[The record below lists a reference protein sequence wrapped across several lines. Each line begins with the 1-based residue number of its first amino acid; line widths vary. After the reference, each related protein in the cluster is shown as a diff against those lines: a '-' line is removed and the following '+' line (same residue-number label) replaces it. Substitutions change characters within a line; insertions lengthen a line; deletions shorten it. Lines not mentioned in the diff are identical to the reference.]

1 MKQFDRTN
9 TGTLGKAKQRPTD
22 NHPEYTGSLNV
33 GGVEYWLNAWVK
45 TAGPTAKEP
54 GSKFFSLTIKPKD
67 GFPDR
72 KPPPKGELT
81 EANWATAEMHDDKI
95 PF

>member
-9 TGTLGKAKQRPTD
+9 SGILGRNKNRNNDKQ
-22 NHPEYTGSLNV
+22 PEYKGSINI
-33 GGVEYWLNAWVK
+33 GGVEYWLSAWVK
-45 TAGPTAKEP
+45 IAGDNAPKP
-54 GSKFFSLTIKPKD
+54 GSKFFSLSVTPKD

-81 EANWATAEMHDDKI
+81 EANWATKPLDDSEI

>member
-1 MKQFDRTN
+1 VKQFDRTN
-9 TGTLGKAKQRPTD
+9 TGTLGRNKNRKNDKQ
-22 NHPEYTGSLNV
+22 PEYKGSINI
-33 GGVEYWLNAWVK
+33 GGVEYWLSGWVK
-45 TAGPTAKEP
+45 TAGDNAPEP
-54 GSKFFSLTIKPKD
+54 GSKFFSLSVTPKD

-81 EANWATAEMHDDKI
+81 EANWATAEMHDDQI

>member
-9 TGTLGKAKQRPTD
+9 TGTLGRNKNRKNDKQ
-22 NHPEYTGSLNV
+22 PEYKGSINI
-33 GGVEYWLNAWVK
+33 GGVEYWLSGWVK
-45 TAGPTAKEP
+45 TAGDNAPEP
-54 GSKFFSLTIKPKD
+54 GSKFFSLSVTPKD

>member
-1 MKQFDRTN
+1 MKQYDRTN
-9 TGTLGKAKQRPTD
+9 TGTLGKNKNRKSD
-22 NHPEYTGSLNV
+22 KHPEYTGSLNV

-54 GSKFFSLTIKPKD
+54 GSKFFSLSIKPKD

-72 KPPPKGELT
+72 KPPPKDELT